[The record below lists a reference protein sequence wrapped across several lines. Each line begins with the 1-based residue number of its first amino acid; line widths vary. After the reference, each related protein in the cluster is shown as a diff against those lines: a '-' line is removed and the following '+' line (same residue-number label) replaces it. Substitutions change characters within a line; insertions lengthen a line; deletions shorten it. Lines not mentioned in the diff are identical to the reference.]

1 MWQLINYFLLV
12 VT

>member
-1 MWQLINYFLLV
+1 LTKYFLLV